1 MSTEL
6 IINLT
11 NIKTSAELHTL
22 LMEKLNF
29 PSFYGRNWDAF
40 WDAFWDAITGLIEM
54 PESIT
59 FIGWSELL
67 NTLTNDAEIL
77 QNLLRKY
84 CAYYGEITIIYM
96 QITKKI

>member
-29 PSFYGRNWDAF
+29 PSFYGRN
-40 WDAFWDAITGLIEM
+40 WDAITGLIEM

-96 QITKKI
+96 